1 MTDILTPQNEQEL
14 SQMIVQAKAQKT
26 PLKITGGGTRSGLG
40 GLVNAQTTLSLKSL
54 SGITLYDP
62 GSLTLVAKAGTSY
75 AEIETTLN
83 AEGQRL
89 AFEPMDHRSIYGTK
103 GEPTI
108 GGIVA
113 GNISGSR
120 RIQSGA
126 CRDALIGVRYVCG
139 QGEIIKNG
147 GRVMKNVT
155 GLDLVKLMAGSYGT
169 LGVLSE
175 VAFKTLP
182 APARQTTLM
191 IAGFTEAEAVTAMSK
206 ALGSPFEV
214 TGVAHLPKAQ
224 AESQT
229 LFRLEGFD
237 DQVDYRLK
245 KLQDLLVSNQQIE
258 IIEGQKNADLWR
270 SIRNVEMFKADQ
282 KQLWRLSIKPSD
294 APKIAKQ
301 LRDKT
306 NAETL
311 FDWGGGLIWANMD
324 DELIHAQSVRQIIKN
339 HSGHATLIRAS
350 DQTKSQIS
358 VFQPQAAGVAKLS
371 EMIRQ
376 KFDPSSIL
384 NPNFMTASNL
394 TGGAQKYAN

>member
-1 MTDILTPQNEQEL
+1 MTDMLIPQNEQEL
-14 SQMIVQAKAQKT
+14 SQMIVQANAQTT

-40 GLVNAQTTLSLKSL
+40 GLVNAQTTLSLKSI
-54 SGITLYDP
+54 SGITLYDA
-62 GSLTLVAKAGTSY
+62 GSLTLVAKAGTPF
-75 AEIETTLN
+75 AEIESAL
-83 AEGQRL
+83 ASEGQRL
-89 AFEPMDHRSIYGTK
+89 AFEPMDHRSIYGTT

-120 RIQSGA
+120 RIHAGA
-126 CRDALIGVRYVCG
+126 CRDALIGVRYVSG

-182 APARQTTLM
+182 APARQVTLI
-191 IAGFTEAEAVTAMSK
+191 IAGFTEVEAVTAMSK

-214 TGVAHLPKAQ
+214 TGVAHLPKAR

-245 KLQDLLVSNQQIE
+245 KLQELLVLNQQID
-258 IIEGQKNADLWR
+258 IIEGQKHNDIWR

-282 KQLWRLSIKPSD
+282 KQLWRLSVTPSD
-294 APKIAKQ
+294 APDIAKQ
-301 LRDKT
+301 LRQKT

-311 FDWGGGLIWANMD
+311 FDWGGGLIWAHMD
-324 DELIHAQSVRQIIKN
+324 DDLVHAQSVRQIIKS

-350 DQTKSQIS
+350 DQVKSQIS

-384 NPNFMTASNL
+384 NPNFMTATNSAE
-394 TGGAQKYAN
+394 GV